1 MRPLHLFNTL
11 HADIGGYV
19 WAPTSDS
26 LPKLAYYNAKHKP
39 KKKTKTNRYWNLT
52 SVYKGEVAAET
63 LLEAARSDPGLDF
76 VTLGYG
82 IGHAFALQGNMSAAF
97 VRH

>member
-1 MRPLHLFNTL
+1 MLTLVVTYGPQHLIPFPNLPTTTQNT
-11 HADIGGYV
+11 
-19 WAPTSDS
+19 
-26 LPKLAYYNAKHKP
+26 NQ
-39 KKKTKTNRYWNLT
+39 KKKQTNRYWNLT